1 MILTAPVRTCPKLLI
16 TTQDLFSVAFN
27 NVEIPKSKFGLINL
41 DTMYL
46 EHYKLIDDKYLNH
59 KNGEVVDILGNHEIL
74 WLKIGKKTQ
83 FSPIPKF

>member
-1 MILTAPVRTCPKLLI
+1 MIPSHYLSLSKLLI

-46 EHYKLIDDKYLNH
+46 EHYKLIDYEYLNH
-59 KNGEVVDILGNHEIL
+59 KNGEVVDILSNHEIL
-74 WLKIGKKTQ
+74 WLKIGKKKNPI
-83 FSPIPKF
+83 FSNY